1 MVFGIFLMT
10 AMVPTI
16 IGVNEASKG
25 TRDHEERRRESARQ
39 QRCHLLVQCMPLDG
53 SSQQRSAIHNAKI
66 YITKSASPQ
75 LVPLNGSF
83 YRHPDFSPGNTSGFV
98 TITGETPPTL
108 RWVYL
113 DPQTHELRWGG
124 KQDSEGN
131 ICGPFDWTQDEE
143 RITLQGWEG
152 WMAVRLPGDE
162 KVAEELG
169 VENVHGL
176 WRLFFDQ
183 NDDGA
188 DLPEGAEVLEV
199 TVKRTV
205 AES

>member
-1 MVFGIFLMT
+1 
-10 AMVPTI
+10 MVPTI

-39 QRCHLLVQCMPLDG
+39 ERCYLSVQCMPSNGLLPQ
-53 SSQQRSAIHNAKI
+53 SLAIHNARVYLGADKKM
-66 YITKSASPQ
+66 YITKSTDSQ

-83 YRHPDFSPGNTSGFV
+83 YQHPDFPPDNTSGFV

-108 RWVYL
+108 RWVYVDL
-113 DPQTHELRWGG
+113 QTHELRWGG

-143 RITLQGWEG
+143 RITLEGWEG
-152 WMAVRLPGDE
+152 WLAVRVPDDE
-162 KVAEELG
+162 KISEVVG
-169 VENVHGL
+169 VENSQDL
-176 WRLFFDQ
+176 WRLYFDN

-188 DLPEGAEVLEV
+188 DLPQDAEVLEV
-199 TVKRTV
+199 TIKRTA